1 MPVEEDEDET
11 GSVDTPPP
19 AKKVRKAK
27 EQPLRVWKKEDSC
40 HPPPPEYD
48 HPVPEFL
55 QKPYEFILQ
64 MLTIEMLEDVVYQ
77 TNLYER

>member
-27 EQPLRVWKKEDSC
+27 EQPLRVWKKEDIC

-48 HPVPEFL
+48 HPVPEL
-55 QKPYEFILQ
+55 LQ